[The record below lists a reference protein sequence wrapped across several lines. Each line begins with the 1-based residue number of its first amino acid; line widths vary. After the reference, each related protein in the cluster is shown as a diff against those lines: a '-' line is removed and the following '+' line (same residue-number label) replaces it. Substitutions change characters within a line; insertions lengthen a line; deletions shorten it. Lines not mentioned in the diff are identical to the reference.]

1 MEGKPILGQVSVE
14 LITAHYRIKGKV
26 AVTSAGLIGT
36 VNEST
41 ASSVEIKEVTVERLH
56 RPGEIVGR
64 FETWETVKD
73 KLVAVLLE
81 QRTDVGPPAITRAGF
96 GRLVSY
102 KIWAGM
108 EGFEMFGVMEAPG
121 KFNFAEFMF
130 QGHRHFV
137 PLYNATLIPVF
148 FPQVVNR
155 APVLL
160 FNRQMVEGMT
170 IISKA
175 SGPLSP
181 QALPPTT

>member
-1 MEGKPILGQVSVE
+1 MEGKPLLAHVPVE
-14 LITAHYRIKGKV
+14 LITPHYHVKGKI
-26 AVTSAGLIGT
+26 AVTSTGLVGA

-41 ASSVEIKEVTVERLH
+41 ASSIEISEAVVARLH
-56 RPGEIVGR
+56 RPGETVAR
-64 FETWETVKD
+64 FDTWEAVKD
-73 KLVAVLLE
+73 KLIAVLLE
-81 QRTDVGPPAITRAGF
+81 QRTDLGPPALTRSGF
-96 GRLVSY
+96 GRMVSY
-102 KIWAGM
+102 KIWASL

-121 KFNFAEFMF
+121 KFSFAEFMF

-148 FPQVVNR
+148 FPQLVSR

-160 FNRQMVEGMT
+160 FNRQMVEGLS

-181 QALPPTT
+181 QALPPT